1 MDAVQ
6 KEVPHVIKA
15 LLPFLC
21 PGEWNGLAVDAAG
34 EFGERP
40 DDMGIIGDESSRL
53 DKDAER
59 LAQFRYIGG
68 WDHASDGVEV
78 FVG

>member
-1 MDAVQ
+1 M
-6 KEVPHVIKA
+6 IKT

-21 PGEWNGLAVDAAG
+21 PGEWNGLAADAAS

-40 DDMGIIGDESSRL
+40 DDVRVIGDESSRL
-53 DKDAER
+53 NENAER
-59 LAQFRYIGG
+59 LAEFRYIGG

-78 FVG
+78 LVG